1 MARTPALDRPGTVRT
16 LGILML
22 ALLLGA
28 VYVTYAVFTK
38 QFSGDVPVTIRSQ
51 SVGLQLNRNAD
62 VKLRGVI
69 VGRVDEITSD
79 AGQATIHLMIDPDYQ
94 PLIPSDVE
102 ALIVPKTLFGEKFV
116 DLQPVSASAGTPIE
130 AGDVIAQADLPAEV
144 ESLLIDLDP
153 ILTALNP
160 ADLSYTLNALAEALD
175 GQGEAIGASLETLE
189 GYLQKIT
196 PLAPRIV
203 EDITLLGE
211 TAQTYADVMPEV
223 GETLRNAVVTG
234 NTLTGRKAQLQA
246 LFVETA
252 AFATT
257 ADAFLDRTGDD
268 LITLARQSRPTLEL
282 LAEYAP
288 TIGCVLKGVDRLKP
302 RIDSAF
308 RDNRAHVTIEFAARS
323 PRAYDAGDAATLP
336 PATGGGSALDATCA
350 TLPKTPYDAT
360 TPAPGMSNALLR
372 QLGITGPLG
381 KTKPLVAPTAA
392 VTPAGSA
399 AEKAQIDAVL
409 APALG
414 VAADDV
420 PEVAQ
425 ALAGPV
431 LRGAEVSFG

>member
-1 MARTPALDRPGTVRT
+1 MARTPALDRPGALRA
-16 LGILML
+16 LGVVML
-22 ALLLGA
+22 ALLILA
-28 VYVTYAVFTK
+28 VYATYAVFTK
-38 QFSGDVPVTIRSQ
+38 QFSGDVPVTIRSE

-69 VGRVDEITSD
+69 VGRVSDITSD
-79 AGQATIHLMIDPDYQ
+79 TGRATIHLMIDPDYQ

-116 DLQPVSASAGTPIE
+116 DLQPVAASAGTPIE
-130 AGDVIAQADLPAEV
+130 SGDVIAQADLPAEV
-144 ESLLIDLDP
+144 ETLLVDLDP

-160 ADLSYTLNALAEALD
+160 ADLSYTLNAVAEALD

-189 GYLQKIT
+189 AYLQKIT

-223 GETLRNAVVTG
+223 GQTLRNAVVTG

-282 LAEYAP
+282 LADYAP

-308 RDNRAHVTIEFAARS
+308 RDNRAHVTVEFAARS
-323 PRAYDAGDAATLP
+323 PRAYDRRDAADLP
-336 PATGGGSALDATCA
+336 PVSGGGSALDPTCS
-350 TLPKTPYDAT
+350 TLPSTPYDGSR
-360 TPAPGMSNALLR
+360 PAPGMSNALLR
-372 QLGITGPLG
+372 QLGIDGPLG
-381 KTKPLVAPTAA
+381 KAAPLVAPAR
-392 VTPAGSA
+392 VSPAGSQ
-399 AEKAQIDAVL
+399 AEEEQIDAVL

-414 VAADDV
+414 VAAEDV
-420 PEVAQ
+420 PDVAQ
-425 ALAGPV
+425 ALVGPV
-431 LRGAEVSFG
+431 LRGAEVTFG

>member
-1 MARTPALDRPGTVRT
+1 MARTPALDRPGAVRT
-16 LGILML
+16 LGIIML
-22 ALLLGA
+22 ALMIGA
-28 VYVTYAVFTK
+28 VYATYAVFTK
-38 QFSGDVPVTIRSQ
+38 QFSGDVPVTIRSEN
-51 SVGLQLNRNAD
+51 VGLQLNRNAD

-69 VGRVDEITSD
+69 VGRVSEISSD
-79 AGQATIHLMIDPDYQ
+79 AGAATIHLMIDPDYQ

-116 DLQPVSASAGTPIE
+116 DLQPVSSSAGTPIE
-130 AGDVIAQADLPAEV
+130 SGDVIVQADLPAEV
-144 ESLLIDLDP
+144 ENLLIDLDP

-160 ADLSYTLNALAEALD
+160 ADLSFTLTALSEALD
-175 GQGEAIGASLETLE
+175 GQGEAIGETLETLE

-234 NTLTGRKAQLQA
+234 NTLTARKAQLQA

-257 ADAFLDRTGDD
+257 ADAFLDRSGQDF
-268 LITLARQSRPTLEL
+268 ITLSKQSQPTLEL
-282 LAEYAP
+282 FAEYAP
-288 TIGCVLKGVDRLKP
+288 TIGCVLLGIDRLKP
-302 RIDSAF
+302 GIDSAF
-308 RDNRAHVTIEFAARS
+308 RDHRAHATVEFAARS
-323 PRAYDAGDAATLP
+323 PRAYTRADAGELP
-336 PATGGGSALDATCA
+336 PATGGSSALDPTCA
-350 TLPKTPYDAT
+350 SLPKAPYDAG

-372 QLGITGPLG
+372 QLGISGSLG
-381 KTKPLVAPTAA
+381 KTKPLVSPSALS
-392 VTPAGSA
+392 PAGSQ
-399 AEKAQIDAVL
+399 AEAEQIDALL
-409 APALG
+409 ASTLG
-414 VAADDV
+414 VEPKDV

-431 LRGAEVSFG
+431 LRGAEVTLG